1 MKVTEVCPVAR
12 RLADNGTMPRRSC
25 LEMYEEFVKEH
36 EKTRDA
42 FRAQQRA
49 EEERQRAELDA
60 RFGKIADAID
70 ITREE
75 QRRGFG
81 GVTSDMNN
89 SRQTTR
95 EMLLKLD
102 KLGRDLDDIQFGIR
116 ANTAGLLHVLDEL
129 RREDGPSAAAG
140 A

>member
-1 MKVTEVCPVAR
+1 
-12 RLADNGTMPRRSC
+12 MPRRSC
-25 LEMYEEFVKEH
+25 LEKYADFIREH
-36 EKTRDA
+36 EKTREA
-42 FRAQQRA
+42 FRAEQRA
-49 EEERQRAELDA
+49 EEEQRRAELDA

-75 QRRGFG
+75 QGRGFR

-95 EMLLKLD
+95 EMLVRLD

-116 ANTAGLLHVLDEL
+116 ANTLGLLHVLAEL
-129 RREDGPSAAAG
+129 RREDGQDPAG

>member
-1 MKVTEVCPVAR
+1 
-12 RLADNGTMPRRSC
+12 
-25 LEMYEEFVKEH
+25 MYDDFIREH
-36 EKTRDA
+36 ERTREA
-42 FRAQQRA
+42 FRAEQRA
-49 EEERQRAELDA
+49 EEERLRAELDA

-75 QRRGFG
+75 QGRGFR

-95 EMLLKLD
+95 EMLIRLD
-102 KLGRDLDDIQFGIR
+102 KLGRELDDIQFDTR
-116 ANTAGLLHVLDEL
+116 ANTLGLLHVLAEL
-129 RREDGPSAAAG
+129 RRENGEEPAG

>member
-1 MKVTEVCPVAR
+1 
-12 RLADNGTMPRRSC
+12 
-25 LEMYEEFVKEH
+25 MYDAFVKEH
-36 EKTRDA
+36 EKTREA
-42 FRAQQRA
+42 FRAGQRA

-81 GVTSDMNN
+81 GVASDMNN

-95 EMLLKLD
+95 EMLLELD

-116 ANTAGLLHVLDEL
+116 ANTLGLLHVLDEL
-129 RREDGPSAAAG
+129 RREDGPSAAG